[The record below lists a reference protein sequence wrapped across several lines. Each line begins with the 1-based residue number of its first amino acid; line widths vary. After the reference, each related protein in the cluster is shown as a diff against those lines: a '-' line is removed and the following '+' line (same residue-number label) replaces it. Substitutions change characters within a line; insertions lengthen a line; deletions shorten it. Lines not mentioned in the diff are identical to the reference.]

1 MANPRTV
8 ARVAARIRQRIAHCL
23 QFEIND
29 PRSSD
34 ITITEVQLSADL
46 RNATVLY
53 SLISEKHRS
62 KTEHML
68 EGATGFIRKQ
78 LGRVLETRVIPEVRW
93 KFDDSLAKA
102 SAMESLILEAV
113 KRDEEIRGDNPVIDL
128 SPDESAPH
136 DEASEDAASEDDS

>member
-29 PRSSD
+29 PRSSS

-53 SLISEKHRS
+53 SLIEDKHRS
-62 KTEHML
+62 KTERML

-78 LGRVLETRVIPEVRW
+78 LGRVLETRVIPELRW

-102 SAMESLILEAV
+102 SAMESLIRDVV
-113 KRDEEIRGDNPVIDL
+113 KRDEEIRGDNPVIELFDDEPT
-128 SPDESAPH
+128 PDSEAAEEG
-136 DEASEDAASEDDS
+136 DE

>member
-8 ARVAARIRQRIAHCL
+8 ARVAARIRQRIAHCI

-78 LGRVLETRVIPEVRW
+78 LGRVLQTRVIPELRW

-102 SAMESLILEAV
+102 SAMESLIKQAV
-113 KRDEEIRGDNPVIDL
+113 QRDDEIRGDNPVIDL
-128 SPDESAPH
+128 SADEVAPRDGESEETSEG
-136 DEASEDAASEDDS
+136 DE

>member
-29 PRSSD
+29 PRSSS

-53 SLISEKHRS
+53 SLIEDKHRS
-62 KTEHML
+62 KTERML

-78 LGRVLETRVIPEVRW
+78 LGRVLETRVIPELRW

-102 SAMESLILEAV
+102 SAMESLIRDVV
-113 KRDEEIRGDNPVIDL
+113 KRDEEIRGDNPVIELFD
-128 SPDESAPH
+128 DEPTPESEAAEEG
-136 DEASEDAASEDDS
+136 DE

>member
-8 ARVAARIRQRIAHCL
+8 ARVATRIRQRIAHCL

-29 PRSSD
+29 PRSSS

-53 SLISEKHRS
+53 SLIEDKHRS

-78 LGRVLETRVIPEVRW
+78 LGRVLETRVIPELRW
-93 KFDDSLAKA
+93 KFDDSIAKA
-102 SAMESLILEAV
+102 SAMESLIQEAV
-113 KRDEEIRGDNPVIDL
+113 KRDDEIRGDNPVMEL
-128 SPDESAPH
+128 SADEDAPH
-136 DEASEDAASEDDS
+136 DGASEEAASEGDE